1 MTKTVLAATHNKGKI
16 KEFTRIL
23 EPYGISIIP
32 CDDSALL
39 ESIVEDGNTF
49 LENAIIKAKAVYEK
63 YKIPVLADDS
73 GLCIECLDNR
83 PGIYSARYLEKHS
96 LEEVIREVDETKDKE
111 RKATFFCT
119 LVLIDKN
126 GKCHN
131 FTGTCEGYIGSK
143 PKGTNGFGYD
153 PIVYINNKSISEM
166 TDSEKDKI
174 SHRAK
179 ALKLLEKGITN
190 GIDI

>member
-1 MTKTVLAATHNKGKI
+1 MTKTILAATHNKGKI

-23 EPYGISIIP
+23 KPYGISVVA

-39 ESIVEDGNTF
+39 ESIVEDGKTF
-49 LENAIIKAKAVYEK
+49 LENAMIKAKAVYDK

-73 GLCIECLDNR
+73 GLCIECLDNK
-83 PGIYSARYLEKHS
+83 PGIYSARYLENHS
-96 LEEVIREVDETKDKE
+96 LEDVIREVDKTKDKE

-119 LVLIDKN
+119 LVLIDKD
-126 GKCHN
+126 GKCYD

-143 PKGTNGFGYD
+143 AKGTNGFGYD
-153 PIVYINNKSISEM
+153 PIVYISDKSISEM
-166 TDSEKDKI
+166 TNEEKDRI

-179 ALKLLEKGITN
+179 ALKLLEKEITN